1 MTGVLLRSA
10 KVAPPRGTPSRPA
23 GQTPST
29 SAASVPAGIGTA
41 GIGTAG
47 IRTTG
52 TVTAGGLAAGP
63 AGTTPSL
70 GGMPGGLGRAGA
82 DSTGTGSISASSLI
96 RRVPAGLFERAR
108 SQLRGGHQSA
118 QQPTEQGH
126 AGDVIRRENDFMG
139 GSFAPTGLSG
149 GGRESG
155 GAPQQ
160 FSVHE
165 SLTSREWDELVDE
178 VVRRLETK
186 VTDELA
192 RRGRLFTPRAF

>member
-10 KVAPPRGTPSRPA
+10 KVAPPRGTPARPVGHTPSPSAVSFPA
-23 GQTPST
+23 GS
-29 SAASVPAGIGTA
+29 GTA

-47 IRTTG
+47 AVAI
-52 TVTAGGLAAGP
+52 GGSAAGH
-63 AGTTPSL
+63 AAVASSV
-70 GGMPGGLGRAGA
+70 GGMPGGIGPAGT
-82 DSTGTGSISASSLI
+82 DSTGMGAISASSLI
-96 RRVPAGLFERAR
+96 RRIPAGLFERAR
-108 SQLRGGHQSA
+108 SQLRGGHQA
-118 QQPTEQGH
+118 AEQGH
-126 AGDVIRRENDFMG
+126 AGDVIRRENDLMG

-160 FSVHE
+160 FSVQE

-178 VVRRLETK
+178 VVRRIETK